1 MPGELCPL
9 CGTVRTAVGCAC
21 ASSSPDVTETA
32 VLPHLEGPPLVRP
45 YVAAGGGHGRP
56 YAGPGPDPFATT
68 LLPPAPPAAHPAAPP
83 PPAAPPGVPPQRPDS
98 AARPVAP
105 RGAGGDLGVFDFH
118 GTPQQQPG
126 GRAERRER
134 AQLVAAGAAPR

>member
-83 PPAAPPGVPPQRPDS
+83 PPGG
-98 AARPVAP
+98 
-105 RGAGGDLGVFDFH
+105 GAGG
-118 GTPQQQPG
+118 G
-126 GRAERRER
+126 G
-134 AQLVAAGAAPR
+134 